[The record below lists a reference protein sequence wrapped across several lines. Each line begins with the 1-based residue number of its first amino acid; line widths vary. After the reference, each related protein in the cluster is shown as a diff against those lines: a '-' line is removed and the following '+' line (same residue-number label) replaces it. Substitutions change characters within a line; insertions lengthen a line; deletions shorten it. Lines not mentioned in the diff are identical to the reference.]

1 MSKKT
6 SYFEMYNISSNRIRR
21 RHRTNFSSTMHT
33 KRWMWY
39 SFGIYAVSLP
49 LASFHI
55 TGSVYLHYIHPLFT
69 HFCCAGWIVSCG
81 IYTLVCCVYIYIK
94 NNSIESLI
102 KPAFYGFSCHIL
114 FVSYHTSIIRTVIRR
129 ILIFCTSI
137 MTRLAFLFVVD
148 SPFFYNITWSE

>member
-1 MSKKT
+1 MTRWCEKRHPISRCIILVQIGYDDDTVRTFHLPCTQSGECGIVSVYMRFRYHWHLFT
-6 SYFEMYNISSNRIRR
+6 SQALFICIIYIL
-21 RHRTNFSSTMHT
+21 FSHT
-33 KRWMWY
+33 FVVLDGLLVVEY
-39 SFGIYAVSLP
+39 IYAGVL
-49 LASFHI
+49 
-55 TGSVYLHYIHPLFT
+55 
-69 HFCCAGWIVSCG
+69 C
-81 IYTLVCCVYIYIK
+81 IYIK

-148 SPFFYNITWSE
+148 SPFFYNIT